1 MVEGFDARPRSIQ
14 LIARRFSGENQQ
26 KIVVGRELLGKPR
39 LLIAA
44 QPTQGVDVGA
54 IEFIPPGI
62 GPGPGPGEGRPPGL
76 SGPLRSPGPLRRPD
90 HGRAYP
96 GRSHGGAAQPPNG
109 RGDLLSPAG
118 GLGQGQEAGG
128 VPRG

>member
-54 IEFIPPGI
+54 IEFIHRELVRGQDQ
-62 GPGPGPGEGRPPGL
+62 GKTVLLVSADL
-76 SGPLRSPGPLRRPD
+76 SEVL
-90 HGRAYP
+90 A
-96 GRSHGGAAQPPNG
+96 
-109 RGDLLSPAG
+109 LSNRV
-118 GLGQGQEAGG
+118 L
-128 VPRG
+128 VL